1 MAKSTSRTLK
11 PHLRRPRKQCRIPEL
26 SGDLPVGAF
35 GSSGGRTGGARRMIF
50 ASIFA
55 VTGATLV
62 LTSGNPHASDASPRH
77 LRKLA
82 VDSTSASPDRSEMEF
97 APGIVNTVHKLA
109 APFLEDQTNIFVFDE
124 IDTRPIINTFFAIQ
138 DGQTIS
144 DVDAKMLAVWKQA
157 WSGAGWNPVSIAY
170 LTTLIICSTFLTA
183 RCQM

>member
-1 MAKSTSRTLK
+1 
-11 PHLRRPRKQCRIPEL
+11 
-26 SGDLPVGAF
+26 
-35 GSSGGRTGGARRMIF
+35 
-50 ASIFA
+50 
-55 VTGATLV
+55 
-62 LTSGNPHASDASPRH
+62 
-77 LRKLA
+77 
-82 VDSTSASPDRSEMEF
+82 MEF

-170 LTTLIICSTFLTA
+170 LTTLICSTFLTA